1 MEFSFLFPRV
11 EMGRFPKL
19 GFIAALGLSLAAS
32 SGEALEQKLREQ
44 LLAIP
49 LTSALGGET
58 TRPASAPNA
67 FSLQA
72 PNAPRKHQRPFSFG
86 NRLFNTNWVEAPA
99 SVKSFDGLGPM
110 FNRVSCAGCHTKDGR
125 GEPPANGKGPMDSM
139 LLRISIPGAGEHG
152 APNPVPGYGDQL
164 SERALNRIT
173 PEGLA
178 TITYDNV
185 TGTFGDGEA
194 YVLRKPSYQIASASY
209 GPLPPDLMIS
219 PRVAPQVI
227 GLGLLEAVPDETLLA
242 LADPDDSDGD
252 GISGRANRVWD
263 SVTNKPAIGRFGWKA
278 GQPTLK
284 NQNTGA
290 AAGDIGLTSA
300 IHPSE
305 NCPKEQFACLAAI
318 NGGTPEL
325 TKEFVEK
332 LTLYTASLAV
342 PAQRNSTDTEVR
354 QGGELF
360 RTMGCAACHM
370 PTLKSGMHD
379 LPEVS
384 NQVFHPFTD
393 LLLHDMGEGL
403 ADNRPDFEASGSE
416 WRTPPLWGLGL
427 VPVVNGHQFLLHD
440 GRANGFA
447 EAILWH
453 DGEAEAA
460 KEKFRTALKSEREA
474 LIAFLQSL

>member
-1 MEFSFLFPRV
+1 
-11 EMGRFPKL
+11 MGRFPQI

-32 SGEALEQKLREQ
+32 SGEALEQKLREH
-44 LLAIP
+44 LLALP
-49 LTSALGGET
+49 FTSQLGGET
-58 TRPASAPNA
+58 TRPVSAPNA

-72 PNAPRKHQRPFSFG
+72 PNAPRRHQRPFSFG
-86 NRLFNTNWVEAPA
+86 NRLFNTNWVQAPA

-125 GEPPANGKGPMDSM
+125 GEPPATGKGPMDSM
-139 LLRISIPGAGEHG
+139 LLRISVPGSGEHG
-152 APNPVPGYGDQL
+152 APNPVLGYGDQL
-164 SERALNRIT
+164 SERAIGNLA
-173 PEGLA
+173 PEGIVE
-178 TITYDNV
+178 ITYSPV
-185 TGTFGDGEA
+185 TGKFADGEP
-194 YVLRKPSYQIASASY
+194 YVLRKPLYTIANAAY
-209 GPLPPDLMIS
+209 GPLPADVMIS

-242 LADPDDSDGD
+242 LADPDDADGD
-252 GISGRANRVWD
+252 GISGRVNRVWD
-263 SVTNKPAIGRFGWKA
+263 SAKNTPAIGRFGWKA
-278 GQPTLK
+278 GQPTLN

-290 AAGDIGLTSA
+290 AAGDIGLTSSM
-300 IHPSE
+300 HPAE
-305 NCPKEQFACLAAI
+305 NCTTVQSGCLAAF

-325 TKEFVEK
+325 TEEFVEK

-342 PAQRNSTDTEVR
+342 PAQRNSDHDQVR
-354 QGGELF
+354 QGSELF
-360 RTMGCAACHM
+360 RAMGCSACHM
-370 PTLKSGMHD
+370 PTLKSGEHN

-403 ADNRPDFEASGSE
+403 ADHRPEFEASGSE

-447 EAILWH
+447 DAILWH
-453 DGEAEAA
+453 GGEAEAA
-460 KEKFRTALKSEREA
+460 REKFRTAPKAERAA

>member
-1 MEFSFLFPRV
+1 
-11 EMGRFPKL
+11 MGRFPKY
-19 GFIAALGLSLAAS
+19 GFIAALGLSLAAT
-32 SGEALEQKLREQ
+32 SGEALERELRKQ
-44 LLAIP
+44 LLALP
-49 LTSALGGET
+49 FTSQLGGET
-58 TRPASAPNA
+58 TRPVSAPNA

-110 FNRVSCAGCHTKDGR
+110 FNRVSCAACHTKDGR
-125 GEPPANGKGPMDSM
+125 GEAPANGKGPMDSM

-164 SERALNRIT
+164 SERALNGIA

-178 TITYDNV
+178 AITYEEV
-185 TGTFGDGEA
+185 TGTYGDGEPFA
-194 YVLRKPSYQIASASY
+194 LRKPKYAITNANY
-209 GPLPPDLMIS
+209 GPLPADLLIS

-227 GLGLLEAVPDETLLA
+227 GLGLLEAVPDEILLA
-242 LADPDDSDGD
+242 LADPDDADGD
-252 GISGRANRVWD
+252 GISGRVNRVWD

-290 AAGDIGLTSA
+290 AVGDIGLTSVV
-300 IHPSE
+300 HPSE
-305 NCPKEQFACLAAI
+305 NCATEQTACVAAI
-318 NGGTPEL
+318 NGGMPEL
-325 TKEFVEK
+325 TEEFVEK

-342 PAQRNSTDTEVR
+342 PAQRNSNDEQVK
-354 QGGELF
+354 QGAELF
-360 RTMGCAACHM
+360 RAMGCADCHM
-370 PTLKSGMHD
+370 PTLKSSEHD

-453 DGEAEAA
+453 GGEAEAA
-460 KEKFRTALKSEREA
+460 KEKFRMALKPERDA